1 MRRYKFDGDTKLQSK
16 VVAERQKPNRYYRV
30 EVSDI
35 QGLNSADTPERNRRS
50 CRTSFTKKS
59 DLACGRSNG

>member
-35 QGLNSADTPERNRRS
+35 QGLNSADTPEKEP
-50 CRTSFTKKS
+50 TVLPHVFYEKS